1 MAVSYARRQQMRQL
15 KRTALHGSRA
25 SMTLAGAAFVAY
37 AGNAT
42 LALMLVL
49 LTCVLMLASRRSW
62 QLAAR
67 SRLGPYLRRKSGA
80 RSGRYEAKDGKSNT
94 PPTGPAPATSTTS
107 CAHLWG
113 LAF

>member
-1 MAVSYARRQQMRQL
+1 MAVSYARRQQLRQL
-15 KRTALHGSRA
+15 KRAALHASRA
-25 SMTLAGAAFVAY
+25 SMTLAGAAFVA

-67 SRLGPYLRRKSGA
+67 SRVEPYLRRKSGA
-80 RSGRYEAKDGKSNT
+80 RSGRYEAKDG
-94 PPTGPAPATSTTS
+94 
-107 CAHLWG
+107 
-113 LAF
+113 

>member
-1 MAVSYARRQQMRQL
+1 
-15 KRTALHGSRA
+15 
-25 SMTLAGAAFVAY
+25 MTLAGAAFVAY
-37 AGNAT
+37 AGNGA

-49 LTCVLMLASRRSW
+49 LTCVLVLASRRRGNS
-62 QLAAR
+62 LPAAEWE
-67 SRLGPYLRRKSGA
+67 PYLRRKSGA

-107 CAHLWG
+107 CAHLWA